1 MTGLWELACDPC
13 VIDLVVDVLGPDVR
27 FHSSKL
33 NFKWSE
39 GGDAVR
45 WHQDIQAW
53 LHTHF
58 SALTFGVYIE
68 DTGPEQGPHQ
78 FGRRDCF

>member
-1 MTGLWELACDPC
+1 
-13 VIDLVVDVLGPDVR
+13 VDLVADLLGPDLR

-33 NFKWSE
+33 NFKWSA

-53 LHTHF
+53 PHTI
-58 SALTFGVYIE
+58 SAA
-68 DTGPEQGPHQ
+68 
-78 FGRRDCF
+78 